1 MQIPQIDA
9 DRVITSVS
17 NALRNF
23 ICAYIPQLASEHA
36 VSFDSPAEFDGA
48 GEDRLALYLYQIA
61 INPELRNAP
70 PTLSAEQLDPQSL
83 VSFALTPAP
92 LAVDLLYMVV
102 VYGRSSEYEQKIAGS
117 LVGLLDRC
125 GKIPAEFVVH
135 DSVLVET
142 GNVRLSVVPQPATI
156 HLLRDLWAGFP
167 NKSYHMTKLYTV
179 SPVRL
184 PAPEKV
190 PVDLVVEVSPVNAS
204 VTNPAEV
211 QS

>member
-9 DRVITSVS
+9 DLVITSVS

-23 ICAYIPQLASEHA
+23 ICGYIPQLASEHA
-36 VSFDSPAEFDGA
+36 VTFDSPAEFDGA
-48 GEDRLALYLYQIA
+48 GEDRLSLYLYQIA
-61 INPELRNAP
+61 VNPELRNAP
-70 PTLSAEQLDPQSL
+70 PTLSAEQMNPQSL
-83 VSFALTPAP
+83 ASFALTPAP
-92 LAVDLLYMVV
+92 LAVDLLYMLV

-125 GKIPAEFVVH
+125 GRIPAEFVDH
-135 DSVLVET
+135 DSVLVQT
-142 GNVRLSVVPQPATI
+142 GNVRLAVVPQPATI
-156 HLLRDLWAGFP
+156 HMLRDLWAGFP

-190 PVDLVVEVSPVNAS
+190 PVDLVVEVNPINAS
-204 VTNPAEV
+204 VINAVEE